1 MAGNGSVVGLSGGGD
16 LVGQEH
22 GRCWLAVG
30 GRAAGW
36 GVLLGTGGV
45 WGSEVGVA
53 GRRGVTCSPFVC
65 PALVGGGLVPVLV
78 VAGGVFLGGA
88 ALLICLSLI
97 CASGAGGRRGKLRL
111 ISPRSLHADMLR

>member
-1 MAGNGSVVGLSGGGD
+1 MAGNGSVVGRSGGGD

-22 GRCWLAVG
+22 GRCWLTVG

-36 GVLLGTGGV
+36 GVLLGTGGM

-53 GRRGVTCSPFVC
+53 GRRVVAWSPSVC
-65 PALVGGGLVPVLV
+65 PALVGGGLVPVLL
-78 VAGGVFLGGA
+78 VAGSVFLGGA
-88 ALLICLSLI
+88 ALLICPSLI
-97 CASGAGGRRGKLRL
+97 CSSGAGGRSGKPRL

>member
-22 GRCWLAVG
+22 GHCWLAVG
-30 GRAAGW
+30 GRATGW

-45 WGSEVGVA
+45 WGSGVGVA
-53 GRRGVTCSPFVC
+53 GRRGVTCSSSVC
-65 PALVGGGLVPVLV
+65 PALVGGGLVPVLL
-78 VAGGVFLGGA
+78 VAGGVFLGGT

-97 CASGAGGRRGKLRL
+97 CASGAGELSGKLRL